1 MVKKIKEYFKLK
13 KLYRDSKK
21 VIIINAAETIAEL
34 SKVLKEMAS
43 GKE

>member
-34 SKVLKEMAS
+34 SKVLKEMTS